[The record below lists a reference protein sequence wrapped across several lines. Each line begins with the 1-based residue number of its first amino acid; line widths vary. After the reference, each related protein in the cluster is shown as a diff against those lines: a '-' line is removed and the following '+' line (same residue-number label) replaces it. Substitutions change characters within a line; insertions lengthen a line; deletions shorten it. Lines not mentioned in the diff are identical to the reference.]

1 MIAAMIRI
9 ALVAGIAVL
18 AGCKSKPKTS
28 DNGSDLG
35 ATTTGSATP
44 KEPVKPAGT
53 PPPTGDVPA
62 LRWTDSDG
70 ELLLA
75 TGQGNK
81 LEGPCG
87 LSGTI
92 SATEVELGLGGKQTW
107 TVIERTGNKF
117 SLPRLDWVIE
127 VSPEGMVTHK
137 RGGTETQL
145 GVVKGIDGDDKKL
158 AWFGALVIAAPLV
171 QHKVGIESLD
181 GTTKLYVQ
189 GAADL
194 RAWDVRGATGERIAH
209 KLRDDP
215 RPVFATKA
223 AFNQGKVTV
232 SRDAG
237 KTYVVDVKRDDDAL
251 KAAFGADRLTVV
263 EQDTGE
269 LALQDDKKKLTPIA
283 RLTSRAACR
292 AHDQAVNAL
301 LWVYLGTD
309 GMATRLAPAAKPK

>member
-1 MIAAMIRI
+1 MLAAMIRI
-9 ALVAGIAVL
+9 ALVASLTLV
-18 AGCKSKPKTS
+18 AGCKSKPKST
-28 DNGSDLG
+28 DQGPG
-35 ATTTGSATP
+35 AKPTEPAKPTESA
-44 KEPVKPAGT
+44 KPAGT

-62 LRWTDSDG
+62 LRWTDADG

-92 SATEVELGLGGKQTW
+92 SATEVELGAGGKQTW
-107 TVIERTGNKF
+107 TVIERSGNKF

-127 VSPEGMVTHK
+127 VSPEGMVSHK

-158 AWFGALVIAAPLV
+158 AWFGALVIAAPLI

-181 GTTKLYVQ
+181 GKVKLYVQ

-194 RAWDVRGATGERIAH
+194 RAWDVRGETGERIAH

-223 AFNQGKVTV
+223 AFDQSKVTV

-237 KTYVVDVKRDDDAL
+237 KTFFVDVKRDDDAL
-251 KAAFGADRLTVV
+251 KAAFSADRVTIV

-269 LALQDDKKKLTPIA
+269 LAVQDDKKKLTPFA
-283 RLTSRAACR
+283 KLTSRAACR

-301 LWVYLGTD
+301 LWTYLGTD
-309 GMATRLAPAAKPK
+309 GLTKRLATAGKPK

>member
-1 MIAAMIRI
+1 MIRI
-9 ALVAGIAVL
+9 ALVACLAVA
-18 AGCKSKPKTS
+18 AGCKSKSSSKDQGAKTTEP
-28 DNGSDLG
+28 
-35 ATTTGSATP
+35 AA
-44 KEPVKPAGT
+44 KEPAKPAGT
-53 PPPTGDVPA
+53 PPPTGDVPV

-75 TGQGNK
+75 SGEGNK

-87 LSGTI
+87 LTGTI
-92 SATEVELGLGGKQTW
+92 SATEVELGAGSKQTW

-127 VSPEGMVTHK
+127 VSPEGTVTHK

-145 GVVKGIDGDDKKL
+145 GTVKGIDGDDKKL
-158 AWFGALVIAAPLV
+158 AWFGALVIAAPLI

-181 GTTKLYVQ
+181 GSTKLYVQ

-223 AFNQGKVTV
+223 AFDQAKVTV

-237 KTYVVDVKRDDDAL
+237 KTFVVDVVRDNDAL
-251 KAAFGADRLTVV
+251 KAAFRADRLTIV
-263 EQDTGE
+263 EQATGE
-269 LALQDDKKKLTPIA
+269 LAVQDDKKLTPIA

-292 AHDQAVNAL
+292 AHDHAVTAL
-301 LWVYLGTD
+301 LWVYLGTE
-309 GMATRLAPAAKPK
+309 GLTKRLAAPASR

>member
-1 MIAAMIRI
+1 MIRI
-9 ALVAGIAVL
+9 ALL
-18 AGCKSKPKTS
+18 ACLALATACKSKSNADQGAKT
-28 DNGSDLG
+28 
-35 ATTTGSATP
+35 AEPVKA

-75 TGQGNK
+75 TGEGNK

-87 LSGTI
+87 LTGTI
-92 SATEVELGLGGKQTW
+92 SATEVELGAGSKQTW

-127 VSPEGMVTHK
+127 VSPEGTVTHK

-158 AWFGALVIAAPLV
+158 AWFGALVIAAPLI

-181 GTTKLYVQ
+181 GSTQFYVQ

-194 RAWDVRGATGERIAH
+194 RAWDVRGKGGERVAH

-215 RPVFATKA
+215 RLVFETKA
-223 AFNQGKVTV
+223 AFDQSKVTV
-232 SRDAG
+232 SRDMG
-237 KTYVVDVKRDDDAL
+237 KTYVVDVQRVDDAL
-251 KAAFGADRLTVV
+251 KGAFAADRLTIV

-269 LALQDDKKKLTPIA
+269 LALQDGKKLTPFA
-283 RLTSRAACR
+283 RLTSRAKCR
-292 AHDQAVNAL
+292 AHDQAVTAL
-301 LWVYLGTD
+301 LWVYLDT
-309 GMATRLAPAAKPK
+309 